1 MTASHKHRILEEDVR
16 RNCIKVYASSAT
28 SSSSLIFGSLR
39 MRGVTGPSLAYH
51 RILRHTD
58 NKNEFSSYVY
68 RVRSMGFDRKY
79 LYIQNHRT
87 KFEVEK
93 LWEERHMSLKRST
106 KKGW

>member
-16 RNCIKVYASSAT
+16 RNCIKVYAGYGT
-28 SSSSLIFGSLR
+28 SSLIFGSLR
-39 MRGVTGPSLAYH
+39 MVGVTGPSLAYH

-58 NKNEFSSYVY
+58 NKNEFSPYVY
-68 RVRSMGFDRKY
+68 RVRCMDFDRKY